1 MVRVRLRAERAPDM
15 GHVLLFWRRT
25 GTWGLGPISFPR
37 LARLGNSKNLNG
49 LSSCM
54 YLGF

>member
-1 MVRVRLRAERAPDM
+1 MVRVRVRAERAPDM
-15 GHVLLFWRRT
+15 GHVLFWRRT

-37 LARLGNSKNLNG
+37 LARLGNSRNLNG